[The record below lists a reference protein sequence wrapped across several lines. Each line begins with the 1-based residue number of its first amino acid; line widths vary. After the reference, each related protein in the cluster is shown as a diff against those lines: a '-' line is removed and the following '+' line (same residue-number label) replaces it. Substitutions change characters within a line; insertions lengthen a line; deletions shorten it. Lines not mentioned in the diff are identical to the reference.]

1 MKSDGK
7 KYYDKKVLPFL
18 KKLKRKT
25 EKYIAKGKYERALD
39 DISVAANVLY
49 ETNQYLYD
57 EQLERYTAQISD
69 KFSFSTPHS
78 AKKKVLFFDGF
89 GMESRG
95 LAKIYLSCLADNY
108 DTVYCTLKRFKD
120 RIPALLNIL
129 GKRSKIYYIDDVSY
143 VRKVKDISD
152 IIIKENPSDM
162 FIYITPFDVSAITAF
177 TAYRG
182 KGKRYLINLTD
193 HAFWLGRNAYDRL
206 IEFRDYGAYL
216 SLTERKET
224 AKKIVKIPMYPDVKS
239 DVEFLGFPFSFDSKT
254 QKLFFSGGSVYK
266 TIGKDGKFYKI
277 VERILTERENTVFWY
292 AGSGDCEEMIKL
304 KNAFPHRVYHTA
316 ERTDLYA
323 VLKRCTFYLS
333 TYPICG
339 NLMIQYAAAAGVA
352 PLTLKNGNDADGSLK
367 EQDKLGILFDDE
379 KALVSEA
386 EKLIDDDNYRENRKI
401 ELIDSVMSKSDFD
414 TAIINLIDNGGKT
427 FAVMGKY
434 IEDKGFKN
442 LYLARVGFS
451 LVADCVAKKGR
462 KNIFDFPIYYFCGC
476 TKKAFGKIL
485 KKNKG

>member
-7 KYYDKKVLPFL
+7 LYYDKKVLPLL
-18 KKLKRKT
+18 KKIKRKT
-25 EKYIAKGKYERALD
+25 EEYIENGKLDRALD
-39 DISVAANVLY
+39 NISVAANVLY

-57 EQLERYTAQISD
+57 DQLERYTAQISD
-69 KFSFSTPHS
+69 KFSFSTPHP

-129 GKRSKIYYIDDVSY
+129 GKRSNIYFIDDISY
-143 VRKVKDISD
+143 VRQVKDISD

-162 FIYITPFDVSAITAF
+162 FIYTTPFDVSAITAF

-182 KGKRYLINLTD
+182 EGKRYLVNLTD
-193 HAFWLGRNAYDRL
+193 HAFWLGSKAYDRL
-206 IEFRDYGAYL
+206 IEFRDYGAYI
-216 SLTERKET
+216 SLTERKAAAE
-224 AKKIVKIPMYPDVKS
+224 KIVKIPMYPDVKS
-239 DVEFLGFPFSFDSKT
+239 DVEFSGFPFSFDSKT
-254 QKLFFSGGSVYK
+254 QKLFFSGGSAYK

-277 VERILTERENTVFWY
+277 VERILNERENTVFWY
-292 AGSGDCEEMIKL
+292 AGVGNCEEMDRL
-304 KNAFPHRVYHTA
+304 KNAFPNRVYHTA
-316 ERTDLYA
+316 ERKDLYK
-323 VLKRCTFYLS
+323 VLKKCAFYLS

-367 EQDKLGILFDDE
+367 EQDKLGILFDNE

-386 EKLIDDDNYRENRKI
+386 EKLIDDNSYRESRKT
-401 ELIDSVMSKSDFD
+401 ELINSVMSKSEFD
-414 TAIINLIDNGGKT
+414 SALINLIDNDEKT
-427 FAVMGKY
+427 FIVEGKY
-434 IEDKGFKN
+434 AEDKDFKN
-442 LYLARVGFS
+442 LYLDRVGFS
-451 LVADCVAKKGR
+451 LVADCIAKKGR

-476 TKKAFGKIL
+476 AKKALGKIF